1 LTPRLAWIA
10 LVLTACSADLA
21 IVGPTNDAA
30 DGAGV
35 SAGDDTDVTVDLGNG
50 CEAKV
55 TTVSPGPEAVL
66 VPVDAPVVMRFSAP
80 LPDGQ
85 AWSLALDG
93 VVGRAE
99 LSADRQSA
107 VFTPDAPLE
116 PETTYTVVGS
126 TCEDLV
132 EQPFTPRGAAVTVDA
147 LLDRSWA
154 MDPSEAEW
162 LAPAT
167 ASVFATLLDL
177 PNFLL
182 QVDASSGAPRL
193 IGRFA
198 ADTGL
203 GLLPVP
209 CAPVLDFGVLD
220 LSDSPR
226 FSTTQDVLQFR
237 WLGLSIDLSALHL
250 SGSFSHGGAGIAE
263 LSFSGL
269 LDTRIVEAMT
279 GVQALCRQSAEFGQA
294 CEPCADG
301 ATACLQT
308 FIVQHSASE
317 SPATDLYSDFLAD
330 HGLCQP

>member
-1 LTPRLAWIA
+1 MNPRLAWIA

-21 IVGPTNDAA
+21 IVDPTNDAA
-30 DGAGV
+30 DGSGV
-35 SAGDDTDVTVDLGNG
+35 TAGDDTDVTVDLGNG

-55 TTVSPGPEAVL
+55 ITVSPGPEAVL

-80 LPDGQ
+80 LPEGQ

-93 VVGRAE
+93 VVGHAE
-99 LSADRQSA
+99 LSADRESA
-107 VFTPDAPLE
+107 VFKPDAPLA

-132 EQPFTPRGAAVTVDA
+132 EQPFTTRGVAVAVDA
-147 LLDRSWA
+147 LLDRGWA
-154 MDPSEAEW
+154 MDPAQAEW
-162 LAPAT
+162 VAPAT
-167 ASVFATLLDL
+167 ASVFSTLLDL

-182 QVDASSGAPRL
+182 QIDTSSGAPHL

-209 CAPVLDFGVLD
+209 CAPVLDFGTLD

-226 FSTTQDVLQFR
+226 FSTTQDMLQFR

-250 SGSFSHGGAGIAE
+250 SGSFSQGGAGIAE
-263 LSFSGL
+263 LSVSGL
-269 LDTRIVEAMT
+269 LDTRIVEALT
-279 GVQALCRQSAEFGQA
+279 GVAPLCPQSAAFGEA
-294 CEPCADG
+294 CEPCPDG
-301 ATACLQT
+301 ATACLQA
-308 FIVQHSASE
+308 FVVQHEASGTT
-317 SPATDLYSDFLAD
+317 AIDLYSDFLAD